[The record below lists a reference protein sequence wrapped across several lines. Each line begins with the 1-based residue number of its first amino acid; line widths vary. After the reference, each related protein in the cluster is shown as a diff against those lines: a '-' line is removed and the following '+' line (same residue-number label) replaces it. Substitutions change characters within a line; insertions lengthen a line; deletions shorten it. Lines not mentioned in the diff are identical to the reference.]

1 MWTVVIEFII
11 QLRPSSS
18 KGHKPHCDF
27 LCVPAQ
33 PSEVTHISKGGVF
46 TQPQSVW
53 RARCGSA
60 TTSKVKLWLMSWLG
74 TREGPPPGHSP
85 HTFFIQKPRRSLL
98 VLHYVLATRARP
110 STLRSCCRRSAYGS
124 SKFTGWPLLRHCHGQ
139 ENSTI

>member
-11 QLRPSSS
+11 QLRPSST

-53 RARCGSA
+53 CARCSPRYHQQGKA
-60 TTSKVKLWLMSWLG
+60 VADVMARD
-74 TREGPPPGHSP
+74 REGPPPGHSP
-85 HTFFIQKPRRSLL
+85 HTFFIQKPRRLLL

-110 STLRSCCRRSAYGS
+110 STLRPCCCRSAYGS